1 MTSLDKN
8 TELENEQ
15 EVKEISATARTQ
27 PVYEPFVRMVARE
40 DIPFGKALLIRLI
53 AILASLIV
61 SGLLIMA
68 LTKMNPFLVYAAMF
82 EGAFGTDYL
91 IWNTIRDAMLLL
103 CVGIGLAPAF
113 KMRFWNIGAEGQI
126 LVGAIASAAMMIY
139 FKDLNQTLL
148 LIIMGASSLLIGALW
163 GLLPAVFKA
172 KWGTNETLFTL
183 MMNYIAIRFAAY
195 FVTLWEN
202 PKNSNSVGV
211 INLQGREGWFPEML
225 GQKYMLNVILVISL
239 AVLVFF
245 YLKKTKQGYEIA
257 IVGESENT
265 ARYAG
270 INVKKVIIR
279 TMLISGAI
287 CGFAGFIAVGGVG
300 HTISTTTAG
309 GRGFT
314 AIIVAW
320 MAKFNTFVMIA
331 VSFLIVFLDM
341 GACEIASRFN
351 MNEYISDMITGIILF
366 FILGCEF
373 FIRYRLVFRHKDKEV
388 A

>member
-1 MTSLDKN
+1 MTDLDKN
-8 TELENEQ
+8 IEQ
-15 EVKEISATARTQ
+15 ETEVKEEATVRTQ

-40 DIPFGKALLIRLI
+40 EMPFKKSLLIRLA
-53 AILASLIV
+53 AIGASLVV

-91 IWNTIRDAMLLL
+91 LWNTVRDTMLLL

-148 LIIMGASSLLIGALW
+148 LIIMGLSSLIIGALW

-211 INLQGREGWFPEML
+211 INLQGREGWFPEIF
-225 GQKYMLNVILVISL
+225 GQKYMLNVILVIAL

-270 INVKKVIIR
+270 INVKKVIVR

-373 FIRYRLVFRHKDKEV
+373 FIRYRLVFRHKEKEV

>member
-1 MTSLDKN
+1 MTGIDKN
-8 TELENEQ
+8 NEVVNEQ
-15 EVKEISATARTQ
+15 IEESEITVRTQ
-27 PVYEPFVRMVARE
+27 PVYEPFIRMVERDA
-40 DIPFGKALLIRLI
+40 IPFWKSLSIRI
-53 AILASLIV
+53 GAIFASLVV

-68 LTKMNPFLVYAAMF
+68 LTKMNPFLVYSAMF

-91 IWNTIRDAMLLL
+91 AWNTIRDAMLLL
-103 CVGIGLAPAF
+103 CIGIGLAPAF

-139 FKDLNQTLL
+139 FKDINQTLL

-211 INLQGREGWFPEML
+211 INLRGREGWFPEIF
-225 GQKYMLNVILVISL
+225 GQKYTLNVILVIGL
-239 AVLVFF
+239 AVLMFF

-270 INVKKVIIR
+270 INVQKVIVR

-373 FIRYRLVFRHKDKEV
+373 FIRYKLIFRHKSKEV

>member
-1 MTSLDKN
+1 MTVAEN
-8 TELENEQ
+8 NELGT
-15 EVKEISATARTQ
+15 KTAKIH
-27 PVYEPFVRMVARE
+27 EPFVRMVARE
-40 DIPFGKALLIRLI
+40 EIPFHKSLLIRAAAI
-53 AILASLIV
+53 AASLVV

-148 LIIMGASSLLIGALW
+148 LILMGVSSLVIGALW
-163 GLLPAVFKA
+163 GLLPAIFKA

-211 INLQGREGWFPEML
+211 INLSGKEGWFPEIF
-225 GQKYMLNVILVISL
+225 GEKYVLNVILVIGL
-239 AVLVFF
+239 AALVYF
-245 YLKKTKQGYEIA
+245 YLKKTKQGYEIS

-373 FIRYRLVFRHKDKEV
+373 FIKYRLVFRHKEKEV